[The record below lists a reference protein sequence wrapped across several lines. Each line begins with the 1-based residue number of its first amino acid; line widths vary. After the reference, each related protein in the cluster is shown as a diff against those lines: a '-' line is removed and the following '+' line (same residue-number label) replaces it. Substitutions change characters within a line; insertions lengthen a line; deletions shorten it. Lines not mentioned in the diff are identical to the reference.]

1 MKLEW
6 CELRKRN
13 TWKLYVNTH
22 YILGMNDNE
31 WHKNWALLY
40 MVLIQPFCSNYVKIH
55 FYLCEYVCV
64 CACVHRC
71 TLRPEEAVGAG
82 VAVLTVGSEQN
93 EC

>member
-1 MKLEW
+1 
-6 CELRKRN
+6 
-13 TWKLYVNTH
+13 
-22 YILGMNDNE
+22 
-31 WHKNWALLY
+31 